1 MKGEQIKQIVKEW
14 LVESDK
20 YLKELRELHNVK
32 ADELENWDS
41 DEFNLGYEYGV
52 NQILKQILREIERGD
67 KDENN

>member
-1 MKGEQIKQIVKEW
+1 MKEEQIKQILKEW

-32 ADELENWDS
+32 ADELETWDS

-52 NQILKQILREIERGD
+52 NQILKQILREVERGD